1 VGTSLG
7 GYLAQYLVAEHPEMT
22 EKSVFANTFPPEHKT
37 IGALLPYLPAWLVLG
52 QFRRSVLTQVV
63 PAANGSELVQAYQ
76 LEQSYGGMT
85 KAQFVAR
92 FHCVIDPFVASDP
105 VASGIE
111 VMIIESDNDP
121 LVEAKLRE
129 LLRDTYPSAVVHTF
143 YGTGHFTYLSEPA
156 QCAEVLSG
164 FLGPA
169 QGNPGE
175 EGGIAP
181 VLPQGLDTSQ
191 VVRFYDN
198 GETREMSLAD
208 LVELVGAATQNPRA
222 CLGPGWWLSPGYAAR
237 YFTLN
242 LLDLAWKEEDR
253 SQCAAGE
260 GHVIS
265 DGRGAV
271 RGVYVG
277 THWRDATSESAR
289 VTLETEDEKANL
301 ITLAPAWPGE
311 PWLVT
316 NIAEAEC
323 VGPS

>member
-1 VGTSLG
+1 MTYPPLHSLAELSRGVLAVLEKEGLRKVNVVARTTSSGKGTRPS
-7 GYLAQYLVAEHPEMT
+7 A
-22 EKSVFANTFPPEHKT
+22 
-37 IGALLPYLPAWLVLG
+37 
-52 QFRRSVLTQVV
+52 RSCPQVV
-63 PAANGSELVQAYQ
+63 PAAA
-76 LEQSYGGMT
+76 
-85 KAQFVAR
+85 A
-92 FHCVIDPFVASDP
+92 DP

-111 VMIIESDNDP
+111 VMIIDSDNDP

-143 YGTGHFTYLSEPA
+143 HGTGHFTYLSEPA

-181 VLPQGLDTSQ
+181 VLPQGLDPSQ

-222 CLGPGWWLSPGYAAR
+222 CLGPGWWLSPGYAAC

-301 ITLAPAWPGE
+301 IYVNPHMIFKPEAARPSAGDSLAWFRSP
-311 PWLVT
+311 
-316 NIAEAEC
+316 
-323 VGPS
+323 